1 MTRLAALPA
10 ALVLV
15 ACAGSSPKPAAEP
28 GPTSTTSAALT
39 AEQPKDGKTAAEK
52 WAESKMEKEAVQAKA
67 SPKDAAAIDPLADDS
82 SAIPKV
88 ELTPKGELRGKGRG
102 DLDAAIN
109 LVKTAA
115 TVDEA
120 SKKLVTRLGKPTW
133 IENGQKRVWV
143 ANDGNRCHR
152 LVLEAD
158 GTVSVETSAKTDWT
172 MLGAMAK
179 QNACTGEI
187 QKGSTGR

>member
-1 MTRLAALPA
+1 MKR
-10 ALVLV
+10 LV
-15 ACAGSSPKPAAEP
+15 ALAPLFVLACSSSTPKPAVDT
-28 GPTSTTSAALT
+28 TSTTAADVKK
-39 AEQPKDGKTAAEK
+39 EDEKSAAEK

-102 DLDAAIN
+102 DLDAALG
-109 LVKTAA
+109 LVKTAT

-152 LVLEAD
+152 LVLEGD
-158 GTVSVETSAKTDWT
+158 GTVSVETAAKTDWT

-187 QKGSTGR
+187 QKGATGR